1 MLRLYGI
8 YGFLRRFEV
17 NAFRLLRFKDEKA
30 PVAERRPRKEWNKP
44 KAELFLWHWNVFLWC
59 IIQLHFDTFCFSHI
73 SYYSYRYIYI
83 YIYIHVVYSGF

>member
-44 KAELFLWHWNVFLWC
+44 KAELFLWQLECVFVV
-59 IIQLHFDTFCFSHI
+59 HHPVTF
-73 SYYSYRYIYI
+73 
-83 YIYIHVVYSGF
+83 